1 MAESGPAGF
10 KVQGGIGSLPA
21 RQPGNQSDRNH
32 RPDRNSARMAH
43 AALVFLMATILCG
56 AVLTSSL
63 PAQVVP
69 TATLSG
75 TITDPSGAAIP
86 NATVHAVN
94 MATLV
99 DRRTE
104 SDAQGRFQFSFLTA
118 GTYQLNVSA
127 RGFADYRQTGITL
140 DVNAPATVN
149 VHLNL
154 HSASTEV
161 TVNANAQMID
171 TESSTIHQIV
181 GRQYLENLPLNG
193 RNAATLVT
201 MAPGVTTSPGEYND
215 GYANSGNEVAYSVNG
230 TYGDQVGYNLD
241 GAPHKDLISDLNA
254 TFPNPDALSEFSVQ
268 TNNFDARYGGV
279 GGAVVNIVTKSGT
292 NQIHGDLFE
301 YVRNGDLNA
310 INYFATT
317 QDKLKRNQFGGV
329 IGGPILKNKLFYF
342 GSFQGTTISN
352 VSEGNHAFVPT
363 AAERQGIFPGPIN
376 NPATG
381 LPYSDN
387 TIPQQDWNTL
397 SSNMLAD
404 IPTTSDP
411 AGELTYSLPSEIRT
425 YEGLGKLDYTLGRHQ
440 LMASAFFV
448 NYSDLGWN
456 GNHTLLNYGLGKAQT
471 TNEGKVSDTFTINP
485 HMVNSFVVDML
496 VLNSNQNTS
505 APFSIFDFGDPGIA
519 EPAKRFRET
528 GISVTGFSGWGTGRS
543 SPPGKWYQEAIDT
556 SELLNYV
563 HGKSSLFVGA
573 EYDPYLRFDSA
584 TGYEEEPI
592 YSFTGYATKT
602 KSYTNAFADFL
613 LGDVQKFTQTA
624 GKAKYTR
631 GHQFAA
637 FAQEEWHVS
646 AKLNL
651 NAGVR
656 WEPFFPYT
664 DPVAGQIGGYVAG
677 AQSTRFPLAPQ
688 GMLFAGDP
696 GFPKGGMWDN
706 LGNFSPRIGAAYSL
720 RSGPHSTVLRG
731 GVGMFYIEP
740 FMVLW
745 NNFVQNAPFSPSA
758 TLNGVNFSDPYGSAG
773 QQNPFPPF
781 APVHP
786 SKDTTFITPLTYQFF
801 NQHWHLGYMQSAN
814 FTIEQQLAANLLLRA
829 SYVGDRGVNLQ
840 DNNELN
846 PAIYGPGA
854 TLKNTNQ
861 RRALYPTFASMIEMN
876 NSGWTHY
883 NALQLTVEK
892 RTSKGFSFL
901 ANYTRSRTTDNQSTD
916 QQLSLTNPDPFD
928 PSFNNGL
935 ADEDVP
941 NDFSFDG
948 TGELPH
954 LHSAPRAVRAIT
966 NGWGLS
972 GILTWANGQPF
983 SIISGQDNSLSG
995 VGKDRADLVAGVNPN
1010 LASGRSRAQEISA
1023 MFNTAAFT
1031 VNAPGTFGDAP
1042 RNLLRNLNY
1051 FNTDASLQRS
1061 FSVGERLKFKFRVEE
1076 FDLTNH
1082 PHLGQPGINKSAATT
1097 FGRITGAGEPR
1108 ILQLVGRLEF

>member
-1 MAESGPAGF
+1 MRQGPSKTLGR
-10 KVQGGIGSLPA
+10 VGRYHMQNIHIPLGLLL
-21 RQPGNQSDRNH
+21 
-32 RPDRNSARMAH
+32 
-43 AALVFLMATILCG
+43 AALCFVASGTMIW
-56 AVLTSSL
+56 L
-63 PAQVVP
+63 PLSAQVVP
-69 TATLSG
+69 TATLNG
-75 TITDPSGAAIP
+75 MVTDPSGAVIP
-86 NATVHAVN
+86 SAKVQVVN
-94 MATLV
+94 MATQV
-99 DRRTE
+99 KKQTV
-104 SDAQGRFQFSFLTA
+104 SDAQGRFLFSFLLP
-118 GTYQLNVSA
+118 GSYQLDVSA
-127 RGFADYRQTGITL
+127 PGFSDYHQTGITL
-140 DVNAPATVN
+140 DVNAPATAN
-149 VHLNL
+149 VHMQVG
-154 HSASTEV
+154 SASAEV
-161 TVNANAQMID
+161 TVAANAQMID
-171 TESSTIHQIV
+171 TESSTLHQIV
-181 GRQYLENLPLNG
+181 GHQYLENLPLNG

-215 GYANSGNEVAYSVNG
+215 SYANSGNEVAYSVNG
-230 TYGDQVGYNLD
+230 TYGDQVSYNLD

-268 TNNFDARYGGV
+268 TNNFDARFGGV

-310 INYFATT
+310 INYFAAT

-352 VSEGNHAFVPT
+352 ISEGNHAFVPT
-363 AAERQGIFPGPIN
+363 AAERQGIFPSPVK

-381 LPYSDN
+381 QPYSSN
-387 TIPQQDWNTL
+387 QIPQQDWNPL
-397 SSNMLAD
+397 SSAMLTD

-411 AGELTYSLPSEIRT
+411 SGELTYSLPSESRN
-425 YEGLGKLDYTLGRHQ
+425 YEGLGKVDYTLGRHQ

-456 GNHTLLNYGLGKAQT
+456 GNHTLLNYGLGKEQT
-471 TNEGKVSDTFTINP
+471 TSEGKVSDTYTIDP
-485 HMVNSFVVDML
+485 HLVNSFVVDML
-496 VLNSNQNTS
+496 VLNSNQSTN
-505 APFSIFDFGDPGIA
+505 APFSIFDFGNPGIA
-519 EPAKRFRET
+519 EPVKRFRET

-543 SPPGKWYQEAIDT
+543 SPPGKWYQEAVDT

-584 TGYEEEPI
+584 TGYQEEPI
-592 YSFTGYATKT
+592 YNFTGYATG
-602 KSYTNAFADFL
+602 NAFADFL

-688 GMLFAGDP
+688 GMLFAGDS
-696 GFPKGGMWDN
+696 GFPHGGMWDN

-720 RSGPHSTVLRG
+720 WSGPHSTVLRG
-731 GVGMFYIEP
+731 GLGMFYIEP

-786 SKDTTFITPLTYQFF
+786 SKATTFVTPITYQFF
-801 NQHWHLGYMQSAN
+801 NQHWHLGYTESAN
-814 FTIEQQLAANLLLRA
+814 FTIEQQLAANLMLRA

-846 PAIYGPGA
+846 AAIYGPGA
-854 TLKNTNQ
+854 TISNTNQ
-861 RRALYPTFASMIEMN
+861 RRPLYPTYASMIEMN
-876 NSGWTHY
+876 NAGWSHY
-883 NALQLTVEK
+883 NALQLTLEK

-916 QQLSLTNPDPFD
+916 KQLSLTNPDPFD

-941 NDFSFDG
+941 NNFSFHG

-954 LHSAPRAVRAIT
+954 LHSAPRAVRAVT
-966 NGWGLS
+966 NGWALS

-983 SIISGQDNSLSG
+983 TVVSGQDNSLSG
-995 VGKDRADLVAGVNPN
+995 VGKDRADLVQGVDPN
-1010 LASGRSRAQEISA
+1010 LPSGRSRAQEIGE
-1023 MFNTAAFT
+1023 MFNTSAFAP
-1031 VNAPGTFGDAP
+1031 NAKGTFGDSP
-1042 RNLLRNLNY
+1042 RNPLRNLAY
-1051 FNTDASLQRS
+1051 FNTDASLQRT
-1061 FSVGERLKFKFRVEE
+1061 FPVGERLRFKFRVEE

-1082 PHLGQPGINKSAATT
+1082 PHLGQPGTNVSAKST

>member
-1 MAESGPAGF
+1 MPKPESSFALFQTRFAARRPSLRHDSGWEIHPPQSPATAF
-10 KVQGGIGSLPA
+10 RKLFLILLAIILSSMLPSL
-21 RQPGNQSDRNH
+21 S
-32 RPDRNSARMAH
+32 
-43 AALVFLMATILCG
+43 
-56 AVLTSSL
+56 
-63 PAQVVP
+63 AQVVP
-69 TATLSG
+69 TATLNG
-75 TITDPSGAAIP
+75 MVTDPSGAVVPSAKIQ
-86 NATVHAVN
+86 VVN
-94 MATLV
+94 MATEV
-99 DRRTE
+99 KKQTV
-104 SDAQGRFQFSFLTA
+104 SDAQGRFLFSFLLP
-118 GTYQLNVSA
+118 GTYQLDVSA
-127 RGFADYRQTGITL
+127 PGFSDYHQTGITL
-140 DVNAPATVN
+140 DVNAPATAN
-149 VHLNL
+149 VHLQL
-154 HSASTEV
+154 RSASAEV
-161 TVNANAQMID
+161 TVAANAQMID
-171 TESSTIHQIV
+171 TESSTLHQIV
-181 GRQYLENLPLNG
+181 GHQYLENLPLNG

-215 GYANSGNEVAYSVNG
+215 SYANSGNEVAYSVNG
-230 TYGDQVGYNLD
+230 TYGDQVSYNLD

-268 TNNFDARYGGV
+268 TNNFDARFGGV

-329 IGGPILKNKLFYF
+329 VGGPILKNKLFYF

-352 VSEGNHAFVPT
+352 ISEGNHAFVPT
-363 AAERQGIFPGPIN
+363 AAERQGIFPSPIK

-381 LPYSDN
+381 QPFTDN
-387 TIPQQDWNTL
+387 QIPQQDWNPL
-397 SSNMLAD
+397 SAAMLAD

-411 AGELTYSLPSEIRT
+411 SGELTYSLPSETRN

-448 NYSDLGWN
+448 NYSASGWN
-456 GNHTLLNYGLGKAQT
+456 GNHTLLNYGLGQEQT
-471 TNEGKVSDTFTINP
+471 TNEGKVSDTFSINP
-485 HMVNSFVVDML
+485 HLVNSFVLDML
-496 VLNSNQNTS
+496 VLNSNQSTS

-543 SPPGKWYQEAIDT
+543 SPPGKWYQEAVDT

-592 YSFTGYATKT
+592 YSFTGFATKT
-602 KSYTNAFADFL
+602 STYTNAFADFL
-613 LGDVQKFTQTA
+613 LGDVQTFTQTA

-688 GMLFAGDP
+688 GMLFAGDS
-696 GFPKGGMWDN
+696 GFPNGGMWDN

-720 RSGPHSTVLRG
+720 RSGSHSTVLRG
-731 GVGMFYIEP
+731 GIGIFYIEP

-745 NNFVQNAPFSPSA
+745 NNFVQNPPFSPNA
-758 TLNGVNFSDPYGSAG
+758 ILNGVNFSDPYGSAG

-786 SKDTTFITPLTYQFF
+786 SKATSFVTPITYQFF

-814 FTIEQQLAANLLLRA
+814 FTIEQQLATNLLLRA

-846 PAIYGPGA
+846 PAIYGAGA
-854 TLKNTNQ
+854 TIKNTNQ
-861 RRALYPTFASMIEMN
+861 RRALYPAFASMIEMN
-876 NSGWTHY
+876 NAGWSHY
-883 NALQLTVEK
+883 NALQLTLEK
-892 RTSKGFSFL
+892 RTSNGFSFL

-916 QQLSLTNPDPFD
+916 QQLSLTNPDPFN

-941 NDFSFDG
+941 NNFSFDG

-954 LHSAPRAVRAIT
+954 LRSAPRALRAIV
-966 NGWGLS
+966 NGWALS

-983 SIISGQDNSLSG
+983 SITSGQDNSFSG
-995 VGKDRADLVAGVNPN
+995 VGKDRADLAPGVNPY
-1010 LASGRSRAQEISA
+1010 LPSGRSRAQEISA
-1023 MFNTAAFT
+1023 MFNTAAFIP
-1031 VNAPGTFGDAP
+1031 NAAGTFGDSP

-1051 FNTDASLQRS
+1051 FNTDASLQRT
-1061 FSVGERLKFKFRVEE
+1061 FPVGERLKFKFRVEE

-1082 PHLGQPGINKSAATT
+1082 PHLSQPGTNRSATST

-1108 ILQLVGRLEF
+1108 ILQLVGRIEF